1 VLWPGS
7 IRVRAETASEI
18 DPDGFYTRAL
28 QLPEHAGTHLDA
40 PAHFDPS
47 GRTTDEILP
56 EALVA
61 PCALRDGAELS
72 FPGVAPSG
80 RRAACRPRV
89 AGIGVDTMSVDPGA
103 AADFPVHQI
112 TRRGGLWHLEGLVN
126 LAQFPARGALVVVGA
141 LPRVGSGAPG
151 RVFALVPGAAG

>member
-28 QLPEHAGTHLDA
+28 QLPEHAGTPLDA

-61 PCALRDGAELS
+61 PCALLDVGEHCRDDAARYLGGRDGAELS

-80 RRAACRPRV
+80 AELLVDRGV

-126 LAQFPARGALVVVGA
+126 LAQFPARGALVIVGA
-141 LPRVGSGAPG
+141 LP
-151 RVFALVPGAAG
+151 